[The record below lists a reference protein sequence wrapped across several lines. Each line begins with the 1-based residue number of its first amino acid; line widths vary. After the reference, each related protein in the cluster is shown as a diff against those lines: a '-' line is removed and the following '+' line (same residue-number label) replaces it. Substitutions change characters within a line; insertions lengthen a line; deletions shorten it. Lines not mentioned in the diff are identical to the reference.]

1 MIRELGEPSFDM
13 RLVGLSLAA
22 LLAGAP
28 AIGKAQNQSARYQNS
43 LKTTAQQTV
52 RTIQRS
58 S

>member
-1 MIRELGEPSFDM
+1 L
-13 RLVGLSLAA
+13 GLSLAA

-28 AIGKAQNQSARYQNS
+28 AIGKAQNNPLATTASAAPQQNS